1 MDGCRVEYGIPFAC
15 DTFLSSAYNVS
26 VAMEAAK
33 VSSQMT
39 SLWIKEKL
47 SSAFMHLSECSNAK

>member
-1 MDGCRVEYGIPFAC
+1 MDGCRVGHGIPFAC

-33 VSSQMT
+33 V
-39 SLWIKEKL
+39 
-47 SSAFMHLSECSNAK
+47 